1 MTDILC
7 RVEQLSVAYRTP
19 AGVHSALKS
28 ASLDI
33 MAGEKLAIIGESGSG
48 KSTLALALTGLLPAE
63 AMVEGG
69 IVWTGRGSAP
79 VPGRDIGIVFQDPG
93 SSLNPVLTIGEQVG
107 EGARHH
113 LGLDRKAA
121 RDKAIELLDR
131 VRLPHPEQ
139 AVGAYPHQFSGGQRQ
154 RIAIAAAIAAGP
166 SVLIADEA
174 TSALDTIVQAEIAAL
189 LEDLVQTG
197 EMTLIFVTHDIG
209 LAASLADRIAVF
221 RTAELVELGDAGVIV
236 KSPQAGYTRQLLATH
251 IDLDSSRLVGA
262 SDVC

>member
-1 MTDILC
+1 MRNILC
-7 RVEQLSVAYRTP
+7 RVERLSVAYRTP
-19 AGVHSALKS
+19 AGMHSALKS
-28 ASLDI
+28 VSLDI

-63 AMVEGG
+63 ALIEGE
-69 IVWTGRGSAP
+69 IVWTGPGSAP
-79 VPGRDIGIVFQDPG
+79 LPGRDIGIVFQDPG

-113 LGLDRKAA
+113 LGLGRRAA
-121 RDKAIELLDR
+121 RDKAIELLAR

-197 EMTLIFVTHDIG
+197 QMTLIFVTHDIG

-221 RTAELVELGDAGVIV
+221 RTAELVEIGDAGSIV
-236 KSPQAGYTRQLLATH
+236 NTPQAGYTRQLLATH
-251 IDLDSSRLVGA
+251 IDLDSPRLVGA
-262 SDVC
+262 SDVR